1 MDRGEVWSVAEE
13 MGRDEVVS
21 IREEMD
27 RGEVWSVAEEMAT
40 VEPCD
45 KQTTPTPGLQCLLS
59 VTVARGGVGS
69 VAEGM
74 AAGGAYFLGFS
85 TTHLPILSFIVGAG
99 GGARFWHASTLM
111 ALW

>member
-1 MDRGEVWSVAEE
+1 MDRGEVWSVAE

-59 VTVARGGVGS
+59 VTVARGGVGLLQR
-69 VAEGM
+69 GWQQ
-74 AAGGAYFLGFS
+74 
-85 TTHLPILSFIVGAG
+85 VGLISL
-99 GGARFWHASTLM
+99 ASRQHISLY
-111 ALW
+111 